1 MSKEKMT
8 PNELF
13 SFMCDHGMMADPYS
27 RPDILTSVA
36 CDLKLHAEEI
46 VAQKD
51 NAMLKR
57 YILTKVDGALA
68 DMRSFFESNL
78 EDLK

>member
-1 MSKEKMT
+1 MT
-8 PNELF
+8 PDELF
-13 SFMCDHGMMADPYS
+13 SFMDDHGMMANPYS

-46 VAQKD
+46 IAQED

-57 YILTKVDGALA
+57 YILIKVDGALA
-68 DMRSFFESNL
+68 NIRSLFESNL